1 MSWQIGDFVGYE
13 GKPHKETNMQNNI
26 PAILLKAIGFASNN
40 WPWLGRKINKIA
52 INKSV
57 NVCRH
62 RPHPWSMV
70 HDYVSWTSL
79 TDQLWSARHLP
90 AKRLTPPKNDNLE
103 NFFKRQNQRLSSKS
117 TCLFPAFAQ
126 YLTDGFIRTRM
137 PQKGEPDDPARKQN
151 TSNHQLDLSP
161 LYGRTPEQTAVLR
174 LLSEKRGERGRLK
187 SQEINDEE
195 YAPFLFDG
203 NEIKA
208 EFTILDLPL
217 MSDSFKGNEDII
229 SKIFAVGGD
238 RVNASPQVAMI
249 NTLFLREHNRLAGII
264 ETANT
269 GWYDERVFQV
279 ARNITIVLFLKIVV
293 EEYINHISPS
303 IKFIA
308 DPSVAWNAPW
318 NKPNWLT
325 TEFSLLYRWHQL
337 IPDVMKWGGE
347 DYPVAA
353 TIMNNKILLNVGL
366 KKAFVDMS
374 DQHAGEIGAFNTAA
388 SLLHLEKMAIDQ
400 GRLCQLASYS
410 DYREYVSLKR
420 PKRFSE
426 VSANPDVV
434 RFLESAY
441 QSVDDIEFYVGLFAE
456 DIDNNSPLPPLLRTM
471 VAVDAFSQALTN
483 PLLSEHVWKEET
495 FTEAGWKVIN
505 ETRNLRD
512 ILHRN
517 VIGGL
522 NGDVFIGITHHDWK
536 PN

>member
-1 MSWQIGDFVGYE
+1 
-13 GKPHKETNMQNNI
+13 MQNNI
-26 PAILLKAIGFASNN
+26 LDLMLKAIGFASNN

-62 RPHPWSMV
+62 RPHPWSMA

-79 TDQLWSARHLP
+79 TDKKWSARHLP
-90 AKRLTPPKNDNLE
+90 AKRLSSPPDIDNLKI
-103 NFFKRQNQRLSSKS
+103 FFERKKQRLSSKS

-137 PQKGEPDDPARKQN
+137 LQKGEDVSLAGKQN
-151 TSNHQLDLSP
+151 TSNHQLDQSP

-174 LLSEKRGERGRLK
+174 LLSEEVGKKGRLK
-187 SQEINDEE
+187 SQLINDEE
-195 YAPFLFDG
+195 YAPFLYDG
-203 NEIKA
+203 NEIKS
-208 EFTILDLPL
+208 EFKKILDLPL
-217 MSDSFKGNEDII
+217 MSEKFAGNQYIT

-249 NTLFLREHNRLAGII
+249 NILFLREHNRLAGIL
-264 ETANT
+264 ETANPD
-269 GWYDERVFQV
+269 WDDERVFQV
-279 ARNITIVLFLKIVV
+279 ARNITIVLFIKIVV
-293 EEYINHISPS
+293 EEYINHISSS

-325 TEFSLLYRWHQL
+325 AEFSLLYRWHQL
-337 IPDVMKWGGE
+337 IPDVMKWGDKE
-347 DYPVAA
+347 YPVFQ
-353 TIMNNKILLNVGL
+353 TLMNNNLLLNVGL
-366 KKAFVDMS
+366 EKAFVDMS

-400 GRLCQLASYS
+400 GRQCQLASYS
-410 DYREYVSLKR
+410 DYRGYVSLKR
-420 PKRFSE
+420 PKRFSD
-426 VSANPDVV
+426 VSKNSNVV
-434 RFLESAY
+434 EFLKSAY
-441 QSVDDIEFYVGLFAE
+441 ESVDDIEFYVGLFAE
-456 DIDNNSPLPPLLRTM
+456 DIDKNSPLPPLLRSM
-471 VAVDAFSQALTN
+471 VAVDAFSQAFTN

-495 FTEAGWKVIN
+495 FSEAGWKVIN
-505 ETRNLRD
+505 ETSNLRD

-517 VIGGL
+517 VKGGL
-522 NGDVFIGITHHDWK
+522 NGDVFIGMTHHDWK